1 MTGRTESME
10 PAMKRTWGA
19 VVIAVLLGL
28 AASPA
33 TACQRVASVDGIDQA
48 LARARLSSSQASR
61 VRELR
66 DRVADQVARG
76 DYRAAEANETKAMAL
91 MGLKFED
98 YGQVV
103 RGGGCNGRWVP
114 RRG

>member
-1 MTGRTESME
+1 MK
-10 PAMKRTWGA
+10 PAMQRCCA
-19 VVIAVLLGL
+19 AAVIAALLGL

-33 TACQRVASVDGIDQA
+33 AACQRVASVDGIDQA
-48 LARARLSSSQASR
+48 LANARLSGTQASR
-61 VRELR
+61 VRDLR
-66 DRVADQVARG
+66 GRVADQVARG
-76 DYRAAEANETKAMAL
+76 DYRAAATTEAQAMAI

-103 RGGGCNGRWVP
+103 RSGSCNGRWVP